1 MNLRR
6 DARVLRTG
14 MRTGMTVTAAV
25 AGLAVLTA
33 CGGPVR
39 MGSAAI
45 IGSHSVSATTLGNE
59 VTNLNRAYHASGGRI
74 RLQFPP
80 SQTPQA
86 VLSWLVRFRVRE
98 QLATRAGVSVTP
110 GASQR
115 ALAAARAQARQS
127 SASLDN
133 LAVANGLPPDMLTK
147 LGRYQAIETA
157 VLRQLDGGT
166 LPTSNSAL
174 QALGKQFNREQC
186 LAAKSLRI
194 QINPQ
199 FGRMD
204 YTQLS
209 VVPAASTLSA
219 PQLVK
224 SSPKPPTG
232 SSPQC

>member
-1 MNLRR
+1 M
-6 DARVLRTG
+6 
-14 MRTGMTVTAAV
+14 TAAV
-25 AGLAVLTA
+25 AGLAALTA

-45 IGSHSVSATTLGNE
+45 VGSQSISAATLANE
-59 VTNLNRAYHASGGRI
+59 VSSLKGAYQASGGRI
-74 RLQFPP
+74 QLQFPV
-80 SQTPQA
+80 SQAPQQ
-86 VLSWLVRFRVRE
+86 VLSWLVRFRVRD
-98 QLATRAGVSVTP
+98 QLAARAGVSVSP

-115 ALAAARAQARQS
+115 ALATARAQARQS
-127 SASLDN
+127 SASLDD
-133 LAVANGLPPDMLTK
+133 LAVANGLPPDMLSQ

-166 LPTSNSAL
+166 MPTSNPAL

-219 PQLVK
+219 PQLVTA
-224 SSPKPPTG
+224 SPKPSGG
-232 SSPQC
+232 SSPPC